1 MRVLVDTNV
10 ILDYVL
16 ERQPFHPDAEKIVLL
31 VAAKD
36 IVGYLSSITPIN
48 VYYTGRKLKG
58 RDHSLKEVRR
68 LVRLFEIAT
77 ADKQV
82 LQNAFD
88 LEFPDYEDA
97 VQCASAISESLEAI
111 VTRDTSD
118 FEKSPIPV
126 YSPAEFIEFRSQK
139 SSKSA

>member
-1 MRVLVDTNV
+1 MRALIDTNV

-16 ERQPFHPDAEKIVLL
+16 ERQPFHADAEKIALL
-31 VAAKD
+31 VAAED
-36 IVGYLSSITPIN
+36 FVGFLSSITPIN

-68 LVRLFEIAT
+68 LLRLFQIVT

-88 LEFPDYEDA
+88 LEFFDYEDA
-97 VQCASAISESLEAI
+97 VQCASAISEGLDAI

-126 YSPAEFIEFRSQK
+126 YSPAEFLVLLNAERK
-139 SSKSA
+139 